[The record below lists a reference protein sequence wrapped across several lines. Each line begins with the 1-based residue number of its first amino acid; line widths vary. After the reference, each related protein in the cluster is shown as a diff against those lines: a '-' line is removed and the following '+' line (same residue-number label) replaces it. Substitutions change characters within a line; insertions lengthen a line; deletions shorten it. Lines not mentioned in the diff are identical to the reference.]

1 MRISRDL
8 GFLRSY
14 LESVFTIQS
23 LHSLLTQKGGRT
35 FSNLSPIAFGDLPQ
49 RKDLTQTKSYFESLY
64 SYIFNRFYIMQKG
77 REIKQFI
84 LTVCPIGRIPFRFSS
99 PLFLEI
105 GFLSPYFVSQFANRD
120 RHIFF
125 LGVFRVW

>member
-1 MRISRDL
+1 MGGGRASSSFNPTAFFGISRK
-8 GFLRSY
+8 
-14 LESVFTIQS
+14 E
-23 LHSLLTQKGGRT
+23 
-35 FSNLSPIAFGDLPQ
+35 
-49 RKDLTQTKSYFESLY
+49 KDLTHTKSYFESLY
-64 SYIFNRFYIMQKG
+64 SYIFKHFYIMQKG

-120 RHIFF
+120 RYIFSRSLSRLVVLFIKGVFFF
-125 LGVFRVW
+125 LFYV